1 MSKENPLDIP
11 ELDGFYKNRLGEVD
25 HVLGQRINCN
35 RDCRY
40 YMICPLRP
48 TSAPSGECLLAQMP
62 LSFQQTFIDL
72 FLEGRPGLIHEMIMT
87 LWRFR
92 IAANIDGSKK
102 DAEQYFKLLLK
113 FHREVYG
120 SAKQTESPKDL
131 DVIVREVGLAGAGPT
146 RTLKS
151 KDARLNGLR
160 VLEDDIIKDD
170 PESLFNSP
178 ILDTFTDKD

>member
-1 MSKENPLDIP
+1 
-11 ELDGFYKNRLGEVD
+11 
-25 HVLGQRINCN
+25 
-35 RDCRY
+35 
-40 YMICPLRP
+40 
-48 TSAPSGECLLAQMP
+48 
-62 LSFQQTFIDL
+62 
-72 FLEGRPGLIHEMIMT
+72 MT
-87 LWRFR
+87 
-92 IAANIDGSKK
+92 ANIDGNKG
-102 DAEQYFKLLLK
+102 DADQYFKLLLK

-146 RTLKS
+146 RTLQS

-178 ILDTFTDKD
+178 VVDTFIDRD